1 METFLQKLSFMVFIL
16 EIVEICYCNPV
27 QWTKWNDDPN
37 YFTQTIRMPDAVSPE
52 ADALIC
58 HVVKLAPREAYILKY
73 EPHATKQVAHHMMV
87 YGCLEVGSEE
97 PYWECGEM
105 DEKSDHS
112 VCKVGSRNIVWA
124 WAMDA
129 SSRELPEGVGY
140 RVGGT
145 TDIKYLVLQLHY
157 KDKFEPG
164 QTDRSGVTLH
174 MTYTPQP
181 KQAGYYVLGNTGYIP
196 PMTEEFYMESACT
209 FASKDPIYPIGYRT
223 HSHNLGV
230 VTSGYR
236 IRNGVWTEIGRMS
249 PQLPETFYN
258 VTTPG
263 ISIEIND
270 VLAARCTMSSQRK
283 TVTMIGTTN
292 RDEMCNFYI
301 LFYTWKKENLK
312 NDYCFRDAQQFHW
325 SNYLNNI
332 PITASSIQG
341 LPFFERDD
349 PFAEPSQSSSS
360 ERDVDTFM

>member
-1 METFLQKLSFMVFIL
+1 METLFQKLYFAVCIL
-16 EIVEICYCNPV
+16 EIVDICYSNPV
-27 QWTKWNDDPN
+27 QGTQWDDDPN
-37 YFTQTIRMPDAVSPE
+37 YFTHTIRMPDAVSPE

-58 HVVKLAPREAYILKY
+58 HVVKLDPREAYILKY
-73 EPHATKQVAHHMMV
+73 EPHATMQVAHHMMV

-97 PYWECGEM
+97 PYWACGEM
-105 DEKSDHS
+105 DERSDNS

-129 SSRELPEGVGY
+129 TSRELPQGVGY

-145 TDIKYLVLQLHY
+145 TDIKYLVLQMHY
-157 KDKFEPG
+157 KDKFKPG

-196 PMTEEFYMESACT
+196 PMTE
-209 FASKDPIYPIGYRT
+209 
-223 HSHNLGV
+223 GV

-263 ISIEIND
+263 ISIETND
-270 VLAARCTMSSQRK
+270 ILAARCTMSSQRK
-283 TVTMIGTTN
+283 LVTMIGTTN

-301 LFYTWKKENLK
+301 LFYTWRKENLK
-312 NDYCFRDAQQFHW
+312 NDFCFRDAQQFHW
-325 SNYLNNI
+325 SNYLKNI
-332 PITASSIQG
+332 PVTASSIQG
-341 LPFFERDD
+341 LPPFERED
-349 PFAEPSQSSSS
+349 PFAEPSRSSSGQ
-360 ERDVDTFM
+360 RDVDTFM